1 MNSSTILTP
10 RVRANNV
17 LPYTLTIEGK
27 AETIEQIRERVLN
40 SFQDDARFGLDNIER
55 ATLGVFDERRTKQI
69 YIETFPNDRLGT
81 EDISTDSVPE
91 ISGHTSGEE
100 ETPTS

>member
-1 MNSSTILTP
+1 MP
-10 RVRANNV
+10 RVKGINV

-55 ATLGVFDERRTKQI
+55 ATLGVFDERHTRQI
-69 YIETFPNDRLGT
+69 YIEEFPSDRLGT
-81 EDISTDSVPE
+81 EDSSTNGVPE
-91 ISGHTSGEE
+91 TRGHTSGEE
-100 ETPTS
+100 ETTTS